1 MVTASV
7 CQCLFPYVCMTH
19 GVIFFSSELSVGLIN
34 FVRLV
39 GGDKKGRVEIFH
51 KGSWGTI
58 CDDNWTRNEATVVCR
73 MLGFNRAVSAFT
85 ATIAGE
91 STIAYTSPGVA
102 EVVTHTQT
110 VPQQGHLHEQ
120 PVISTEQLIPLGM
133 RHVKCCSNCAQTL
146 DFQQANHTTQY
157 THHPQGSL

>member
-19 GVIFFSSELSVGLIN
+19 GVIFFSSELSVGLSN

-85 ATIAGE
+85 ATIGGE
-91 STIAYTSPGVA
+91 STIAL
-102 EVVTHTQT
+102 
-110 VPQQGHLHEQ
+110 HL
-120 PVISTEQLIPLGM
+120 SRCG
-133 RHVKCCSNCAQTL
+133 RGG
-146 DFQQANHTTQY
+146 Y
-157 THHPQGSL
+157 THPESTTAGSPTRAASDLNRAAHSSWDEACQVLLELCPNT